1 LRVMEKKFDLNS
13 NLVNTLADQPLLAAY
28 VEINHL
34 KQLYRQGW
42 LRAGITREQCESVAD
57 HIFGM
62 MMLAW
67 LIMDGGLTPKVN
79 RDKVLRMVLV
89 HELGEIYA
97 GDIIPADQVAPDE
110 KHRLEQ
116 GGLQK
121 VTAHLPDGFDF
132 TALWDEF
139 EAGTSEEARL
149 VRQLDRLEMALQA
162 LVYEKQGY
170 DSQSM
175 SNFYQSAQ
183 QAVGDKDLVNLLNLV
198 IAKRSSDTK

>member
-1 LRVMEKKFDLNS
+1 MEKKFVLDS
-13 NLVNTLADQPLLAAY
+13 ELVDNLADQPLLAAY

-42 LRAGITREQCESVAD
+42 LRAGISREQCESVAD

-62 MMLAW
+62 VMLAW
-67 LIMDGGLTPKVN
+67 LIMDGGLSSKVN
-79 RDKVLRMVLV
+79 RDKVLRMVLA

-97 GDIIPADQVAPDE
+97 GDIIPGDQVAPEE

-116 GGLQK
+116 AGLQK
-121 VTAHLPDGFDF
+121 VTGRLPAGFEF
-132 TALWDEF
+132 AALWDEF
-139 EAGTSEEARL
+139 EAGMSEEARL

-170 DSQSM
+170 NNQAM
-175 SNFYQSAQ
+175 SSFYRSAQ
-183 QAVGDKDLVNLLNLV
+183 QAVGDKDLLILLNLV
-198 IAKRSSDTK
+198 IAKRSSDSI

>member
-1 LRVMEKKFDLNS
+1 MEKKFELNTE
-13 NLVNTLADQPLLAAY
+13 LVDNLADQPLLAAY

-42 LRAGITREQCESVAD
+42 LRAGITREQCKSVAD

-62 MMLAW
+62 VMLAW
-67 LIMDGGLTPKVN
+67 LIMDGGVSPKVN
-79 RDKVLRMVLV
+79 REKVLRMVLA

-97 GDIIPADQVAPDE
+97 GDIIPGDQVAPDE

-116 GGLQK
+116 AGLQR
-121 VTAHLPDGFDF
+121 VIGRLSTGYEFA
-132 TALWDEF
+132 ALWDEF
-139 EAGTSEEARL
+139 EAGISDEARL

-170 DSQSM
+170 DSSSM
-175 SNFYQSAQ
+175 SKFYWSAQ
-183 QAVGDKDLVNLLNLV
+183 QVVGDKDLVVLLNWV
-198 IAKRSSDTK
+198 IAKRSSDST